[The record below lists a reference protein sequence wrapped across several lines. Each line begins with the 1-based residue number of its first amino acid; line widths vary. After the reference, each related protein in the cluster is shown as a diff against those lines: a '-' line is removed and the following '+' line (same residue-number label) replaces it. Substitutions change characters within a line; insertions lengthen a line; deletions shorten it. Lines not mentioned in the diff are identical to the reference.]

1 MEYTKPI
8 VAIYGPTAS
17 GKSDLAMDIAR
28 RFNGE
33 IICADSRTIYR
44 GMDIGTAKPSS
55 KDQQEI
61 PHHVIDIVDPGD
73 TFSAYDFKKF
83 ATIAIKEIHSKG
95 KLPIVVGG
103 TGLYMDALLY
113 DYQFAPKG
121 DAEMRIKLEKM
132 TLEELYSYCRKN
144 NIKLPENDK
153 NKRYVVRNIERQ
165 PHCIRS
171 KRSPIS
177 TSIIVGISTD
187 KDTLRK
193 RIAQRIEHM
202 FEHGVVEEATLLG
215 KKYGWDHESMTGNIY
230 RLIRLYLSGELSL
243 DEVKEKSIQSDWK
256 LVRRQLTWL
265 RRNSDIYW
273 GDAEKAEQYIIQR
286 LEKSE

>member
-44 GMDIGTAKPSS
+44 GMDIGTAKPSD

-73 TFSAYDFKKF
+73 IFSAYDFKKF

-121 DAEMRIKLEKM
+121 DAGMRIKLEKM
-132 TLEELYSYCRKN
+132 TLEELYKYCHEN

-165 PHCIRS
+165 SHSIRS
-171 KRSPIS
+171 KRSPIN
-177 TSIIVGISTD
+177 TSIIVGITTD
-187 KDTLRK
+187 KDILRK

-273 GDAEKAEQYIIQR
+273 GDAEKVKQYIVQG